1 LKPAFYIF
9 VPVRSD
15 VTTNLQ
21 YFSIIT
27 TTTKDRVAGILPA
40 RAATV
45 SVAETAVFRGQDALD
60 TRGRDARDTKNTDLS
75 L

>member
-1 LKPAFYIF
+1 MKTHDISFAK
-9 VPVRSD
+9 RS
-15 VTTNLQ
+15 N
-21 YFSIIT
+21 

-45 SVAETAVFRGQDALD
+45 SVANTAIFRGQDALD

>member
-1 LKPAFYIF
+1 MFLIHANKSDF
-9 VPVRSD
+9 V
-15 VTTNLQ
+15 NF
-21 YFSIIT
+21 FSRFS

>member
-1 LKPAFYIF
+1 
-9 VPVRSD
+9 
-15 VTTNLQ
+15 
-21 YFSIIT
+21 
-27 TTTKDRVAGILPA
+27 LPA